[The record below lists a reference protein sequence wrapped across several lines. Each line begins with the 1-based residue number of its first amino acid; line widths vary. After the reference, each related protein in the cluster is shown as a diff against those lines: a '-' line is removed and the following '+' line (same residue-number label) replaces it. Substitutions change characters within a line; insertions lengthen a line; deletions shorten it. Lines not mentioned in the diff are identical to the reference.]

1 MCRVKKVLK
10 IMNIWKIIISEKKK
24 IREKIFLKQ
33 GTCSRY
39 PAKKEKELLKMKKIK
54 KEK

>member
-24 IREKIFLKQ
+24 IREKIFLK
-33 GTCSRY
+33 
-39 PAKKEKELLKMKKIK
+39 KKEKELLKMKKIK

>member
-10 IMNIWKIIISEKKK
+10 IMNIWKIIILEKKK
-24 IREKIFLKQ
+24 IREKIFLK
-33 GTCSRY
+33 
-39 PAKKEKELLKMKKIK
+39 KKEKELLKMKKIK